1 MRLIK
6 INNLER
12 NFPWKIYNRIFPLN
26 DLKYIEFNSMNDK
39 MIFKFDKEVV
49 SRKSNYHE
57 YYNLMD
63 KLNKKEG
70 DIEI

>member
-63 KLNKKEG
+63 KLKKEG

>member
-57 YYNLMD
+57 YYNLLD
-63 KLNKKEG
+63 KLKKKG

>member
-39 MIFKFDKEVV
+39 LTFKFDKEVV

-63 KLNKKEG
+63 KLKKEG